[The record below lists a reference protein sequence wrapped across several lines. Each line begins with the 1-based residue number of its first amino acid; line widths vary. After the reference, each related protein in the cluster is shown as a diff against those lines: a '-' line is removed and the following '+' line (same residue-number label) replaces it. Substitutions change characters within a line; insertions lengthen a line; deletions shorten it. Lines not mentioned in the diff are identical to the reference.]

1 MRSDDWVGL
10 PYAELARG
18 PDAYDC
24 LGLFLALHRARF
36 GRDLPDPGCTIRE
49 AVREDAVDTYR
60 PRYER
65 VSTAQEGDALLFR
78 MAGRPLHL
86 GYALDN
92 TDMLHIDA
100 VADSRVECWRRASWL
115 GKLEGIYRIA

>member
-1 MRSDDWVGL
+1 MKDFYIGNIPIGENHQPFVIAASQYHGANRVRGQLWQLDVDKIV
-10 PYAELARG
+10 AEGA
-18 PDAYDC
+18 
-24 LGLFLALHRARF
+24 
-36 GRDLPDPGCTIRE
+36 E
-49 AVREDAVDTYR
+49 AGEPVLT
-60 PRYER
+60 
-65 VSTAQEGDALLFR
+65 F
-78 MAGRPLHL
+78 L